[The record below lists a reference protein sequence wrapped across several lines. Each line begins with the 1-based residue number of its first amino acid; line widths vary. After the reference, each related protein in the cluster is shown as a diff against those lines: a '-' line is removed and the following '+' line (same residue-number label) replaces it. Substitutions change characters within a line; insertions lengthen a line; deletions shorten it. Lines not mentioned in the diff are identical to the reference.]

1 MCRGSWTGES
11 NRLAQRPSL
20 KMKIPDS
27 LLVCATTVIFPGAV
41 FTVISGSLFHQ
52 IHDDTQLPR
61 YGHEA
66 RFGKPSKAAAP
77 QPEPAEEPELEPL
90 ATLPPTPV
98 FPSNQAMSLFLQS
111 YARMLQH
118 VKTGTVVGKGR
129 KVGVDHSHDALVS
142 GDSLAAA
149 GDTVLER
156 VHLGLGALLHHP
168 QHGVQGGTVWGRKEE
183 AVERCLE
190 ELEKDVE
197 HMRDAHEKAPPA
209 TTLNL
214 ATAHCLDAAKMISK
228 L

>member
-1 MCRGSWTGES
+1 MHILS
-11 NRLAQRPSL
+11 
-20 KMKIPDS
+20 
-27 LLVCATTVIFPGAV
+27 PG
-41 FTVISGSLFHQ
+41 
-52 IHDDTQLPR
+52 
-61 YGHEA
+61 
-66 RFGKPSKAAAP
+66 FGNPSKAAAP
-77 QPEPAEEPELEPL
+77 QPEPAVEPELEPL

-98 FPSNQAMSLFLQS
+98 FPSHQAMTLFLQS

-118 VKTGTVVGKGR
+118 VKTGTVVGKR

-197 HMRDAHEKAPPA
+197 HMRDAHEKPPPA